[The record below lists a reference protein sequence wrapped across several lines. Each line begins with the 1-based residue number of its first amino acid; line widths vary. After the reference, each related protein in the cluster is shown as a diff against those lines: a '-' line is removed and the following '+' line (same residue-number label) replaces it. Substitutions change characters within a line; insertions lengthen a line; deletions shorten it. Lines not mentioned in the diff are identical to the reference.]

1 MSGTTEDKILG
12 TIPGIDDSSDVGD
25 STGGDTGDSGQA
37 QTSAQPTQG
46 AGGGQTSAQPTGQG
60 GAGGTAQ
67 QPQQPIRRRHDGL
80 VEVPNEENPNT
91 RDLVDPITGRT
102 VAKGGIE
109 RKVYEDGQ
117 RAARENN
124 QLKTQLAG
132 ASRQLAAINQ
142 VTQEAVRLNVAPQD
156 QIAAIRVMSDFMRD
170 PVKTLEYLVAEVKA
184 KGYQIP
190 FLEQGVTPGMD
201 MTAIGR
207 MIDSKMQPLTQQ
219 QQAQQHEREQRSA
232 AERDLNTFLEDNQE
246 ANQNLDVLAEMLNAQ
261 PGLPLQSAYTKLI
274 RWAHEN
280 GLDWTQ
286 PLKPQI
292 AGRRQQP
299 TQQQATQQPGPQR
312 PMPGRGVN
320 PNTAA
325 PVGNGVVQQ
334 HSENSSW
341 SDIVRAAMQEQGVT
355 LS

>member
-1 MSGTTEDKILG
+1 MSGMTEDKILG
-12 TIPGIDDSSDVGD
+12 SIPGIDDSSDVGD
-25 STGGDTGDSGQA
+25 AGGDTGDSGSA
-37 QTSAQPTQG
+37 QTSAQPAQG

-60 GAGGTAQ
+60 GASGTAQ
-67 QPQQPIRRRHDGL
+67 QPQQTVRRRHDGL

-102 VAKGGIE
+102 VARGGIE

-117 RAARENN
+117 RASRENN

-132 ASRQLAAINQ
+132 ATRQLASINQ

-156 QIAAIRVMSDFMRD
+156 QVAAIRVMSDFMRD

-190 FLEQGVTPGMD
+190 FLEQGVSPGMD
-201 MTAIGR
+201 VSAIGR
-207 MIDSKMQPLTQQ
+207 MIDNKMQPFTQ
-219 QQAQQHEREQRSA
+219 REQAERHQQEQRAA
-232 AERDLNTFLEDNQE
+232 AERDLNGFLEDNQE
-246 ANQNLDVLAEMLNAQ
+246 ANSNLDVLAEMLNAQ

-292 AGRRQQP
+292 AARRQQP
-299 TQQQATQQPGPQR
+299 SQQQTQQPGPQR

-320 PNTAA
+320 PSTAA
-325 PVGNGVVQQ
+325 PVGNGAVQQ

-341 SDIVRAAMQEQGVT
+341 SDIVRSAMQEHGVT

>member
-25 STGGDTGDSGQA
+25 SGGDTGDSGST
-37 QTSAQPTQG
+37 QTSAQPTQS
-46 AGGGQTSAQPTGQG
+46 GGGQTSAQPAGQG
-60 GAGGTAQ
+60 GASGTTQ
-67 QPQQPIRRRHDGL
+67 QPQQQQPIRRRHDGL

-102 VAKGGIE
+102 VARGGIE

-117 RAARENN
+117 RATRENN
-124 QLKTQLAG
+124 QLKTQLQA
-132 ASRQLAAINQ
+132 ASRQLANVNQ

-156 QIAAIRVMSDFMRD
+156 QVAAIRVMSDFLRD

-201 MTAIGR
+201 MSAIAR
-207 MIDSKMQPLTQQ
+207 MIDNKMQPLTQQ
-219 QQAQQHEREQRSA
+219 QQAQHHERQQRAA
-232 AERDLNTFLEDNQE
+232 AEQDLNSFLEDNQE
-246 ANQNLDVLAEMLNAQ
+246 ANSNLDVLAEMLNAQ

-292 AGRRQQP
+292 AARRQQP
-299 TQQQATQQPGPQR
+299 PTQQPTQQPGPQR

-320 PNTAA
+320 PSTAA

-341 SDIVRAAMQEQGVT
+341 SDIVRAAMQEHGVT

>member
-12 TIPGIDDSSDVGD
+12 SIPGIDDQSDDVGD
-25 STGGDTGDSGQA
+25 STGGSSADSGSA

-46 AGGGQTSAQPTGQG
+46 SGDGQTSAQPAGQG
-60 GAGGTAQ
+60 GAGSTTQ
-67 QPQQPIRRRHDGL
+67 QPQQTVRRRHDGL
-80 VEVPNEENPNT
+80 VEVPNPENPNT

-117 RAARENN
+117 RASRENN
-124 QLKTQLAG
+124 QLKTQLSA
-132 ASRQLAAINQ
+132 ATRQLASINE

-156 QIAAIRVMSDFMRD
+156 QVAAIRVMSDFMRD

-190 FLEQGVTPGMD
+190 FLEQGVSPGMD
-201 MTAIGR
+201 MSAIAR
-207 MIDSKMQPLTQQ
+207 MIDNKMQPLTQQ
-219 QQAQQHEREQRSA
+219 SA
-232 AERDLNTFLEDNQE
+232 STASTSVSSVSQPSKTSTTFLEDNQE
-246 ANQNLDVLAEMLNAQ
+246 ANSNLDVLAEMLNAQ

-292 AGRRQQP
+292 AARRQQP
-299 TQQQATQQPGPQR
+299 PTQQTAQQPGPQR

-325 PVGNGVVQQ
+325 PVGNGAVQQ

-341 SDIVRAAMQEQGVT
+341 SDIVRSSDAGDMV
-355 LS
+355 

>member
-25 STGGDTGDSGQA
+25 STGGDTGDSGQT

-102 VAKGGIE
+102 VARGGIE

-117 RAARENN
+117 RATRENN
-124 QLKTQLAG
+124 QLKTQLQA
-132 ASRQLAAINQ
+132 ASRQLANVNQ

-156 QIAAIRVMSDFMRD
+156 QVAAIRVMSDFLRD

-201 MTAIGR
+201 MSAIAR
-207 MIDSKMQPLTQQ
+207 MIDNKMQPLTQQ
-219 QQAQQHEREQRSA
+219 QQAQHHERQQRAA
-232 AERDLNTFLEDNQE
+232 AEQDLNSFLEDNQE
-246 ANQNLDVLAEMLNAQ
+246 ANSNLDVLAEMLNAQ

-292 AGRRQQP
+292 AARRQQP

-341 SDIVRAAMQEQGVT
+341 SDIVRAAMQEHGVT